1 MRTAIY
7 CRVSTPGQ
15 KNTTSLP
22 EQERIN
28 REHAA
33 SLGWEVS
40 EPHVYHEVE
49 GGEDLYR
56 PQMDRL
62 WDAIAARE
70 IDAVVLDVLDRL
82 SRDEGDQGAVYH
94 HADRHGVLI
103 ELASQDFDETEQGRT
118 LRFIAGLHARME
130 HADIRRRTQ
139 RGRRARIAS
148 GKMFAGA
155 YPLYGYLWGDPA
167 KGERTY
173 YVEDPETAWVVR
185 RIFAA
190 VADGVPIRRLCR
202 QLEAEGIPTPGQ
214 VLAAR
219 GQLPTGRTAGCIWR
233 RATIHRMLHHPAY
246 HGAHGAYRWQYT
258 VEKVRPAETGI
269 TRKVRHTRERGE
281 DDPMRVALP
290 STACPALVT
299 CELAERAQAR
309 LAENRLENAGRNP
322 DPLATIWRGM
332 AICGHCGQKMMTA
345 TGADGN
351 GRANGRRYYC
361 RSRRSAPDGV
371 AVLCPG
377 GSFSISAARVLDP
390 AGWADVLTWLSDP
403 ENVERLLADWRAE
416 NQGTERS
423 ITSRLDAAA
432 AGIARLR
439 DKMDRLAETIA
450 ETSERESRRT
460 LQDKL
465 DAYAALVRTE
475 ESKRER
481 LLREARDTADHVQA
495 EQDIREWVRIVR
507 ERAPTFGPAERAT
520 TLRVLGA
527 VVTVWRAD
535 YVHPDGWPQ
544 RYRIVLRFTGF
555 TGQAPVT
562 LPPTAHPDSNYL

>member
-7 CRVSTPGQ
+7 CRMSTPGQ

-28 REHAA
+28 RAHAA

-40 EPHVYHEVE
+40 EEPHVYHEVE

-139 RGRRARIAS
+139 RGRRARVVG

-155 YPLYGYLWGDPA
+155 WPLYGYVWGDPA
-167 KGERTY
+167 KGARSC

-202 QLEAEGIPTPGQ
+202 QLEEEGIPTPGQ

-219 GQLPTGRTAGCIWR
+219 GQLPAGRTVSCIWR
-233 RATIHRMLHHPAY
+233 RATIQRMLHHPAY
-246 HGAHGAYRWQYT
+246 WGAHSAYRWQHIT
-258 VEKVRPAETGI
+258 EKVRPAETGI
-269 TRKVRHTRERGE
+269 TRKVRSVRERAE
-281 DDPMRVALP
+281 DDPARVALP
-290 STACPALVT
+290 EGVCPALVSR
-299 CELAERAQAR
+299 ELAERAHVR
-309 LAENRLENAGRNP
+309 LRANKAEQTGGNP

-332 AICGHCGQKMMTA
+332 VVCGHCGQKMVTA
-345 TGADGN
+345 SAADGY
-351 GRANGRRYYC
+351 GRCYYC
-361 RSRRSAPDGV
+361 RSRRGGPDGV
-371 AVLCPG
+371 AVACPG
-377 GSFSISAARVLDP
+377 GAFSINAHVLDRD
-390 AGWADVLTWLSDP
+390 GWANVLAWLSEP
-403 ENVERLLADWRAE
+403 GNVTRLLADWR
-416 NQGTERS
+416 QERAS
-423 ITSRLDAAA
+423 TKHSLSSRLDAVTA
-432 AGIARLR
+432 
-439 DKMDRLAETIA
+439 TIA
-450 ETSERESRRT
+450 AIRGKMRELVDDIDETTRGESRRT
-460 LQDKL
+460 LREKL
-465 DAYAALVRTE
+465 DRYADQVTKE
-475 ESKRER
+475 EKKRER
-481 LLREARDTADHVQA
+481 LLDEAKEAADVAAMQRD
-495 EQDIREWVRIVR
+495 VR
-507 ERAPTFGPAERAT
+507 T
-520 TLRVLGA
+520 
-527 VVTVWRAD
+527 
-535 YVHPDGWPQ
+535 
-544 RYRIVLRFTGF
+544 
-555 TGQAPVT
+555 
-562 LPPTAHPDSNYL
+562 